1 MPQSI
6 VSAKTAK
13 NNFGRVLDEA
23 RRTPVLI
30 EKNGR
35 SVAVLLSIEEY
46 EELEAQRDAHWALK
60 AARAERQGYV
70 GMKKSAKILRDA
82 LNARD

>member
-1 MPQSI
+1 MPETT

-23 RRTPVLI
+23 RRTPILI

-35 SVAVLLSIEEY
+35 RVAVLLSIEEY

-60 AARAERQGYV
+60 AARAERQGYI
-70 GMKKSAKILRDA
+70 GTKKSTKILRGA
-82 LNARD
+82 LNAHG

>member
-1 MPQSI
+1 MT
-6 VSAKTAK
+6 VSAKNAK

-35 SVAVLLSIEEY
+35 RVAVLLSIEEY

-60 AARAERQGYV
+60 AAHAERQGHI
-70 GMKKSAKILRDA
+70 GARKSAQILRNA